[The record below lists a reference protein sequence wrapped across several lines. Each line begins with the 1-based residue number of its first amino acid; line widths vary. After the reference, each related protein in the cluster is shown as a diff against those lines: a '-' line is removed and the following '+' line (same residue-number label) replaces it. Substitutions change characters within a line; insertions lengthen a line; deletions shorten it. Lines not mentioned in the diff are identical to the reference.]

1 MFGAARTAPLTR
13 FGPRPV
19 PVAFSLVGH
28 ACLLSLVAFG
38 PVPARSLRSRS
49 LYDEVI
55 KPHQH
60 DLVWYSFPQ
69 KLPEVSP
76 AENPDQADAEQNLSE
91 QTIVSKPKIAEPGS
105 QMVWRPVPQLK
116 PQQELESPNILA
128 FRMPLIA
135 PPPPL
140 KALVPPSPKPPQP
153 EVPAPTLP
161 EPPKVEA
168 RVDLKPNPALA
179 ADLAVPLEN
188 RPKARTFV
196 PPAPPPVRTA
206 AAPGLPEAPGLATS
220 LRSDRIPQLPENM
233 AAPLANKPQER
244 TFVPPAARAR
254 PSAVPGALP
263 EAPSIL
269 TQAASTGLGQNPAIQ
284 NNYASALANKP
295 KPRAF
300 VPPPSATANGRGT
313 NGKATVPLVQEAPSL
328 DAAGMPS
335 SRVDVAVVGL
345 NPATKLAAPLP
356 DSSRPAKF
364 SVGPH
369 ANGGNGSASGS
380 SSALSVPG
388 LLVRGN
394 GAAPANSAASQS
406 PNPDPLLIARV
417 APTSRAS
424 LEAAAKAAA
433 NATTNNS
440 VGSLDPPET
449 EIHLAPPPDPSFNG
463 RDVYTLAV
471 QMPNIT
477 SYVGSWI
484 MWFSERGVAGSR
496 RGRDLRPPAPLH
508 KVDPRYLPA
517 AIAERVE
524 GKVQL
529 AGVIHAD
536 GRVGEIRILKG
547 VDPRLDLS
555 AGQALM
561 KWEFTPAERDGVPV
575 EVDVVAEIPFIL
587 PPQVRR

>member
-19 PVAFSLVGH
+19 PIAFSLVFH
-28 ACLLSLVAFG
+28 AGVLSLVAFG
-38 PVPARSLRSRS
+38 PVPPRSLRARS

-76 AENPDQADAEQNLSE
+76 AENPSQPDSEQLLSK
-91 QTIVSKPKIAEPGS
+91 QTIVSKPKIADRGS

-116 PQQELESPNILA
+116 PQQEMESPNILA

-140 KALVPPSPKPPQP
+140 KALVPPSPKSPN
-153 EVPAPTLP
+153 PAVATPNLP

-168 RVDLKPNPALA
+168 RIDLKSNPALA
-179 ADLAVPLEN
+179 ADLAAPLEN

-206 AAPGLPEAPGLATS
+206 TAPCLPEAPELATT
-220 LRSDRIPQLPENM
+220 LRSDRIPLLPENM
-233 AAPLANKPQER
+233 AAPLANKPQQR

-254 PSAVPGALP
+254 PSAAPGALP
-263 EAPSIL
+263 EAPNIL
-269 TQAASTGLGQNPAIQ
+269 AQVASAGLGQNPAVQ

-300 VPPPSATANGRGT
+300 VPPPSAAPGGNGS
-313 NGKATVPLVQEAPSL
+313 NVKAGVPLIQEAPSL

-364 SVGPH
+364 SVGPN
-369 ANGGNGSASGS
+369 ANGGNGSTAGS

-388 LLVRGN
+388 LLVRGS
-394 GAAPANSAASQS
+394 GAAPANSASSNSTNA
-406 PNPDPLLIARV
+406 DALLVARA
-417 APTSRAS
+417 APTSRAT

-433 NATTNNS
+433 ASPTS
-440 VGSLDPPET
+440 IAAAPLAPAET

-484 MWFSERGVAGSR
+484 MWFSERGVAGSHH
-496 RGRDLRPPAPLH
+496 GRDIRPPAPVH

-517 AIAERVE
+517 AIAERIE

-529 AGVIHAD
+529 AGVIHTD

-547 VDPRLDLS
+547 IDPRLDLS

-561 KWEFTPAERDGVPV
+561 KWEFTPAERDGVPI

-587 PPQVRR
+587 PPLVRR